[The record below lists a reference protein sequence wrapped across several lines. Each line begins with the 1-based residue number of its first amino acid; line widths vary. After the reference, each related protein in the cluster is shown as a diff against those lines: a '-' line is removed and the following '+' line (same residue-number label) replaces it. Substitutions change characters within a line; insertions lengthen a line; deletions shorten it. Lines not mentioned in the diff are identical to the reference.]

1 MRRTSVVAPL
11 LLIAIGGLFLARN
24 LYPEVPL
31 LDYLAKYWPFLL
43 IVWGVLRL
51 AEVLFWSA
59 SDQPIPRVGVS
70 GGEWVLVV
78 FLCIFGGSLHAI
90 RGANNNWWPNFRV
103 GGLDMLGE
111 SYDFPIDGQKQTGKT
126 PHVVIEAFR
135 GNARINGVDTD
146 TVKVTGHR
154 SIRSL
159 EQKAADNANQSM
171 PFEITGDTGTV
182 TIDNNQDRLSG
193 NNVSVSA
200 EMEITVPKGAS
211 IEAHGRY
218 GDFDITDING
228 AVEVVSDNA
237 GVRLQNIGGAA
248 RVDLRRSDVVRAVNV
263 KGLFDLKGR
272 GADVDLQNIE
282 GPVTIAGAYSGV
294 IQFRNLSKPLRFTGE
309 RTELNIE
316 KLPGQVRMALGDLT
330 ASNLVGPIHLSTRS
344 RDVEISD
351 FTNPIEISVDRGD
364 IDLRPGVGPLAHIDA
379 TTRNGDIT
387 LSLPGAAKFD
397 LTAGT
402 ARGDVTND
410 YGSPIRAENDGRGA
424 ELRGVSPGGPVIT
437 AHTEHG
443 TVVVRKASP
452 DDKPAGSK
460 QDSTGTDIPSPDK
473 PLKKVEQ

>member
-11 LLIAIGGLFLARN
+11 LLIAIGALFLARN
-24 LYPEVPL
+24 LYPEIPL

-43 IVWGVLRL
+43 IVWGALRL

-59 SDQPIPRVGVS
+59 TDQPIPRSGVS
-70 GGEWVLVV
+70 SGEWVLVI
-78 FLCIFGGSLHAI
+78 FLCIFGASLHAI
-90 RGANNNWWPNFRV
+90 RGFNTWWPRNV
-103 GGLDMLGE
+103 TIGGLDMFGE
-111 SYDFPIDGQKQTGKT
+111 SYDFPIDGQKQTGKV

-135 GNARINGVDTD
+135 GNARITGADTD

-159 EQKAADNANQSM
+159 DEKRAETANQSM
-171 PFEITGDTGTV
+171 PFEISGDANAV
-182 TIDNNQDRLSG
+182 TIHNNQDRLSG
-193 NNVSVSA
+193 PDTVRVSA

-228 AVEVVSDNA
+228 AVEVISDNA
-237 GVRLQNIGGAA
+237 GVRLQNIGGDA

-282 GPVTIAGAYSGV
+282 GPVTISGAYSGV

-316 KLPGQVRMALGDLT
+316 KLPGQVRMALGDFT

-344 RDVEISD
+344 RDIEISE

-364 IDLRPGVGPLAHIDA
+364 IDLRPGSLALSRIDA
-379 TTRNGDIT
+379 RTNSGDIT
-387 LSLPGAAKFD
+387 LSLPSGAKFD
-397 LTAGT
+397 LTAST

-410 YGSPIRAENDGRGA
+410 YGSPIHAENEGRGA
-424 ELRGVSPGGPVIT
+424 ELRGVAAGGPAIN

-443 TVVVRKASP
+443 AVVVRKASP
-452 DDKPAGSK
+452 DDKSASPK
-460 QDSTGTDIPSPDK
+460 PDVTEIPSPEK